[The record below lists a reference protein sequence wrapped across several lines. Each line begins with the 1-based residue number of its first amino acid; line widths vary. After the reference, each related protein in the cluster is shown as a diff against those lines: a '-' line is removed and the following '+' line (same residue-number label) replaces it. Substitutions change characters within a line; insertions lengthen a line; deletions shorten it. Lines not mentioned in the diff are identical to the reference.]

1 MQKALRL
8 DGFTQIDAVEEQV
21 IPDGK
26 FSTVVSPNPE
36 DRCALEMGIAKA
48 KRTGAD
54 IVLGTDLESDRV
66 GIAVKGADGE
76 YHFISQ
82 FKQAEMDS
90 SRDYDFL
97 FGYEESYGYLAGT
110 HARDKDAVVSS
121 LSICEMVAEAKA
133 NGKTHLDV
141 MEEIYST
148 YGYYRDALD
157 RFTLKGKDG
166 LERILL

>member
-8 DGFTQIDAVEEQV
+8 DGFTRIDAVEEQV
-21 IPDGK
+21 IPDGN

-36 DRCALEMGIAKA
+36 DRCALEKGIAKA
-48 KRTGAD
+48 KRTRAE
-54 IVLGTDLESDRV
+54 IVLETDLESDRV

-76 YHFISQ
+76 YHFITQ

-121 LSICEMVAEAKA
+121 LLICELVAEAKA
-133 NGKTHLDV
+133 NGKTLLDV
-141 MEEIYST
+141 MEEIYGT

-157 RFTLKGKDG
+157 SFTLKGKDG